1 MQGYNLLIAFNV
13 DKNKVLMCK
22 RRKPPYQGMIN
33 FPGGKIEKGEAG
45 LEGAYRE
52 LWEETGITKEDIV
65 LTHLMDFTYYLSDCY
80 LEVYVGRLNKDR
92 EVFGEENELFWSEID
107 CDFFDTKKY
116 AGEGNIGHKQIY
128 WNYKYKTWEGWIM
141 FHISNFTNNDDI
153 NVLDSMGPFT
163 VIEYA
168 RDLSVAPTN
177 AMAAYF
183 CNAMNV
189 RKRQVMCDL
198 SQANVT
204 VQSGAMQWMV
214 GNVKATTGIKGVGD
228 LLGKAVRGKVTGES
242 AIKPEYTGDGVMVLE
257 PTYKH
262 IILLDVDDWNGSVVL
277 DDGMFLACDANLR
290 HKAVMRST
298 LSSAAAGNEGLFNL
312 GIVGS
317 GVLCLESPC
326 PKEELVEVTLR
337 DDVIKIDGN
346 MAVAWSG
353 SLDFTV
359 ERSGRSLMGSA
370 VSGEG
375 LVNVY
380 RGTGKVLF
388 APVR

>member
-1 MQGYNLLIAFNV
+1 
-13 DKNKVLMCK
+13 
-22 RRKPPYQGMIN
+22 
-33 FPGGKIEKGEAG
+33 
-45 LEGAYRE
+45 
-52 LWEETGITKEDIV
+52 
-65 LTHLMDFTYYLSDCY
+65 
-80 LEVYVGRLNKDR
+80 
-92 EVFGEENELFWSEID
+92 
-107 CDFFDTKKY
+107 
-116 AGEGNIGHKQIY
+116 
-128 WNYKYKTWEGWIM
+128 M

-298 LSSAAAGNEGLFNL
+298 LSSAVAGNEGMFNL
-312 GIVGS
+312 GIIGS

-359 ERSGRSLMGSA
+359 ERSGKSLLGSA

-375 LVNVY
+375 LVNVF
-380 RGTGKVLF
+380 RGTGRVLL
-388 APVR
+388 APVDKV

>member
-1 MQGYNLLIAFNV
+1 
-13 DKNKVLMCK
+13 
-22 RRKPPYQGMIN
+22 
-33 FPGGKIEKGEAG
+33 
-45 LEGAYRE
+45 
-52 LWEETGITKEDIV
+52 
-65 LTHLMDFTYYLSDCY
+65 
-80 LEVYVGRLNKDR
+80 
-92 EVFGEENELFWSEID
+92 
-107 CDFFDTKKY
+107 
-116 AGEGNIGHKQIY
+116 
-128 WNYKYKTWEGWIM
+128 M

-163 VIEYA
+163 VMEYA

-262 IILLDVDDWNGSVVL
+262 IILLDVDDWNGSLVL

-298 LSSAAAGNEGLFNL
+298 LSSAVAGNEGMFNL

-359 ERSGRSLMGSA
+359 ERSGRTLMGSA

>member
-1 MQGYNLLIAFNV
+1 
-13 DKNKVLMCK
+13 
-22 RRKPPYQGMIN
+22 
-33 FPGGKIEKGEAG
+33 
-45 LEGAYRE
+45 
-52 LWEETGITKEDIV
+52 
-65 LTHLMDFTYYLSDCY
+65 
-80 LEVYVGRLNKDR
+80 
-92 EVFGEENELFWSEID
+92 
-107 CDFFDTKKY
+107 
-116 AGEGNIGHKQIY
+116 
-128 WNYKYKTWEGWIM
+128 M

-189 RKRQVMCDL
+189 RKRQIMCDL

-298 LSSAAAGNEGLFNL
+298 LSSAVAGNEGMFNL
-312 GIVGS
+312 LIVVS
-317 GVLCLESPC
+317 GVLCLVSPC
-326 PKEELVEVTLR
+326 PKEELVAVTLR

-359 ERSGRSLMGSA
+359 ERSGKSLMGSA

>member
-1 MQGYNLLIAFNV
+1 
-13 DKNKVLMCK
+13 
-22 RRKPPYQGMIN
+22 
-33 FPGGKIEKGEAG
+33 
-45 LEGAYRE
+45 
-52 LWEETGITKEDIV
+52 
-65 LTHLMDFTYYLSDCY
+65 
-80 LEVYVGRLNKDR
+80 
-92 EVFGEENELFWSEID
+92 
-107 CDFFDTKKY
+107 
-116 AGEGNIGHKQIY
+116 
-128 WNYKYKTWEGWIM
+128 M

-298 LSSAAAGNEGLFNL
+298 LSSAVAGNEGMFNL
-312 GIVGS
+312 GIIGS

-359 ERSGRSLMGSA
+359 ERSGRSLVGPA